1 MKILALDLGKFNTMC
16 CFFDTKTRKHS
27 FLNATTD
34 RNYLLTIFK
43 KHKVDLVV
51 MEACGPSGWINDLA
65 QSCGLK
71 TLVCSTNEDAW
82 KWSNVKRKTDKDDA
96 LKLARMAA
104 MNELKSVHMPSEEHR
119 EFRSLV
125 KYRKTLDWRI
135 NKIKNTIRAWFVN
148 HGITIDRG
156 DKAWH
161 TGRTLINSYR
171 KPLTECSANE
181 LWRGELDIELTQ
193 LDSLSKQ
200 LDVVVKKLEAIGK
213 NDPRIVRLRTI
224 PGVGPRTAEILVA
237 CLDDPH
243 RFANGRQVSAY
254 FGLVPRQFQSGETDR
269 NGRIT
274 KRGNPLARTI
284 LVECAWASLRYNPWA
299 KGVYERICGKQK
311 TRKKKAGVALARK
324 IAVIAWAM
332 LRDEKDWDPS
342 TMIQI
347 TKSFGGRLPMDE
359 ATFQAMSPKEN
370 SDQRKSRLRKEA
382 REAKKLTPSCT
393 AQTALKSQSPTKPA
407 SQAKSTSTRSNK
419 STTKLPTTSP
429 KKSPATRRKTT
440 DSKSKPATTK
450 VAKPRR
456 ARKPVSAA

>member
-16 CFFDTKTRKHS
+16 CFFDSKTRKHT

-34 RNYLLTIFK
+34 RHYLSTVFK
-43 KHKVDLVV
+43 KHKVDLVT

-65 QSCGLK
+65 TSLGLK
-71 TLVCSTNEDAW
+71 TLVCSTNEEAW

-104 MNELKSVHMPSEEHR
+104 MKELKAVHMPSETHR

-125 KYRKTLDWRI
+125 KYRKTLDSRI
-135 NKIKNTIRAWFVN
+135 NKIKCTIRAWFVN

-171 KPLTECSANE
+171 KPLAECAANE
-181 LWRGELDIELTQ
+181 LWKGELDLELTQ
-193 LDSLSKQ
+193 LDSLSNQ
-200 LDVVVKKLEAIGK
+200 LDGVIKKLELIGK
-213 NDPRIVRLRTI
+213 HDPRIARLRTI

-237 CLDDPH
+237 CIDDPH
-243 RFANGRQVSAY
+243 RFQNGRQVSAY

-269 NGRIT
+269 HGRIT

-299 KGVYERICGKQK
+299 KGVYERIRGQQK

-332 LRDEKDWDPS
+332 LRNEKDWDPV
-342 TMIQI
+342 TMIRTTQ
-347 TKSFGGRLPMDE
+347 SFAGVVPMDE
-359 ATFQAMSPKEN
+359 ETFRTMRPKEN
-370 SDQRKSRLRKEA
+370 SDQRKSRLRREA
-382 REAKKLTPSCT
+382 RQSKATATSPNARTAPTTAKSSRTAEVNPKSAVKSPIKVPTSPAKKP
-393 AQTALKSQSPTKPA
+393 
-407 SQAKSTSTRSNK
+407 
-419 STTKLPTTSP
+419 LPQVAREKTTS
-429 KKSPATRRKTT
+429 
-440 DSKSKPATTK
+440 
-450 VAKPRR
+450 AKPRR